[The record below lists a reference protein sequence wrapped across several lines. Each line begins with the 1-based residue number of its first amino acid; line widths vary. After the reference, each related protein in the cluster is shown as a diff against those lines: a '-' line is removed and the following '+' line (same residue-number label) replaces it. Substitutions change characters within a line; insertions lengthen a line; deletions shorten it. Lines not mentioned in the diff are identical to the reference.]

1 MYMEISDIFTHEELA
16 SLLQDPIVI
25 AEKGLLS
32 ETRRKIR
39 FSMELPE
46 NILTKIRGLGI
57 SLKETVPM
65 TWIAEDS
72 VQHTDQGEADFEKT
86 VVVYVS
92 PAIGSLV
99 LDNEPFEIKEGRA
112 FSFPKGVS
120 HHTVGTGQ
128 EPRLLIGPMSEQGFY
143 VGFSTIYYLP
153 TYNDVFPHPNI
164 PNIVYS
170 VQHTHPYTDNVAS
183 STLFPNG
190 GYIPP
195 PYQWYVLSYWDGQM
209 GYTGN
214 YVPVSYSPG
223 QLISGI
229 TEDIYLYP
237 VWSPPPIMCFKEGT
251 KILCFDQTE
260 KYLPIENLTPG
271 TLVKTV
277 SSGYQPIALI
287 GHTKIYNPGH
297 SLRAKNRL
305 YRCSQKQYPEL
316 TEDLILTGCHSIL
329 VKEITQRHREETY
342 ELLGDI
348 FVTDEHYRLL
358 ACIDERATPYEEEGV
373 FTIWHFALEHE
384 HIRANYGVYANG
396 LLVETSS
403 KRMMSEY
410 SGMELYR

>member
-16 SLLQDPIVI
+16 SLLQEHIVI

-46 NILTKIRGLGI
+46 NILTKIRGLGVA
-57 SLKETVPM
+57 LKETVPM

-99 LDNEPFEIKEGRA
+99 LDNDTFEIKEGRA

-143 VGFSTIYYLP
+143 VGFSSIYYLP
-153 TYNDVFPHPNI
+153 TYNDVFPDPNLA
-164 PNIVYS
+164 NIVYS
-170 VQHTHPYTDNVAS
+170 SQHTHPYTDNVAS

-195 PYQWYVLSYWDGQM
+195 PYQWYVLSYWDGQL

-214 YVPVSYSPG
+214 FTPVSYSPG

-251 KILCFDQTE
+251 QILCFDQTE

-305 YRCSQKQYPEL
+305 YRCSPKQYPEL

-329 VKEITQRHREETY
+329 VKDITQKHREETY

-384 HIRANYGVYANG
+384 HMRANYGVYANG

-410 SGMELYR
+410 SGMELK

>member
-46 NILTKIRGLGI
+46 NILTKIRGLGV

-72 VQHTDQGEADFEKT
+72 AQHTDVGDGDFEKT

-92 PAIGSLV
+92 PAIGSLI
-99 LDNEPFEIKEGRA
+99 LDNETFEIKEGRA

-120 HHTVGTGQ
+120 HNTVGTGQ
-128 EPRLLIGPMSEQGFY
+128 EPRLLIGPMSEQGFP
-143 VGFSTIYYLP
+143 VGAVTIYYFAN
-153 TYNDVFPHPNI
+153 YSDVFPEPNLA
-164 PNIVYS
+164 NVVYS
-170 VQHTHPYTDNVAS
+170 MIPAVYPFIETVSDSNVFPDNS
-183 STLFPNG
+183 S
-190 GYIPP
+190 IPP
-195 PYQWYVLSYWDGQM
+195 PYPGAVLDAWAGQT

-214 YVPVSYSPG
+214 YTPVYYSPG
-223 QLISGI
+223 QIL
-229 TEDIYLYP
+229 DNHIYDVFLYP
-237 VWSPPPIMCFKEGT
+237 LWTKVMCFKEGT
-251 KILCFDQTE
+251 QILCFDQTE

-277 SSGYQPIALI
+277 SKGYQPIALI

-305 YRCSQKQYPEL
+305 YRCSPKQYPEL

-329 VKEITQRHREETY
+329 VKDITQKHREETY

-384 HIRANYGVYANG
+384 HMRANYGVYANG

-410 SGMELYR
+410 SGMELYQ

>member
-1 MYMEISDIFTHEELA
+1 MDLSDIFIHEELA
-16 SLLQDPIVI
+16 FLFQDPIVI
-25 AEKGLLS
+25 AEKEKLS

-46 NILTKIRGLGI
+46 NILTKLQGLGV
-57 SLKETVPM
+57 SLRGAVPM
-65 TWIAEDS
+65 MWIAEDS
-72 VQHTDQGEADFEKT
+72 VPHTDHGEADFEKT
-86 VVVYVS
+86 ILVYVS
-92 PAIGSLV
+92 PAIGSLI
-99 LDNEPFEIKEGRA
+99 LDNETYEIKEGRA

-120 HHTVGTGQ
+120 HHTVNTGE

-153 TYNDVFPHPNI
+153 TYNDVFPDPNLA
-164 PNIVYS
+164 NIVYS
-170 VQHTHPYTDNVAS
+170 EQHSHLFSATVAS
-183 STLFPNG
+183 STLFPNNA
-190 GYIPP
+190 YIPP
-195 PYQWYVLSYWDGQM
+195 PYEWYVLTGWAGQM

-214 YVPVSYSPG
+214 FTPVSYAPG
-223 QLISGI
+223 ELLVNI

-251 KILCFDQTE
+251 KILCLDQTE
-260 KYLPIENLTPG
+260 KYLPIENLRPG

-277 SSGYQPIALI
+277 SNGYQPIHSI
-287 GHTKIYNPGH
+287 GHSKIYNPSN

-305 YRCSQKQYPEL
+305 YKCSPKKYPEL

-329 VKEITQRHREETY
+329 VKDITQKQREETQ

-373 FTIWHFALEHE
+373 FTIWHFALQHE
-384 HIRANYGVYANG
+384 HDRANYGIYANG

-403 KRMMSEY
+403 KRMMNEY
-410 SGMELYR
+410 SGMELI